1 MAAKSKNTDA
11 AANSLLRWI
20 LAGLILVN
28 GLALLVA
35 VRGGSGGLLGGSRW
49 NYVAGLLCALVG
61 AVCWAASRA
70 SIPRHDAEED
80 ANGARAG
87 QGGLRDQAIAFG
99 AFGIM
104 LWVASLTAFVTGLEH
119 LSWAPAGD
127 RLHSAQADPDAP
139 RR

>member
-1 MAAKSKNTDA
+1 MAEKPKNADA
-11 AANSLLRWI
+11 AAIALLRWI
-20 LAGLILVN
+20 LAGLVLVN

-35 VRGGSGGLLGGSRW
+35 VNGGRAGLLGGSRW

-61 AVCWAASRA
+61 AICWAASRA
-70 SIPRHDAEED
+70 SSPKRDSEED
-80 ANGARAG
+80 GNGGGPG
-87 QGGLRDQAIAFG
+87 QSGVRDQAIAFG

-127 RLHSAQADPDAP
+127 RLHAAQTDPDAS